1 MTRGSRSEMSS
12 DSRESLDHR
21 DPPCFLSLNT
31 SLDIKTVISKV
42 SDIYILNLCL
52 YADSDSDY
60 EEEVWRK
67 SDKDLDNDH

>member
-42 SDIYILNLCL
+42 SDIYILNLFL

-60 EEEVWRK
+60 EEEVRRK

>member
-31 SLDIKTVISKV
+31 SLDIKIVISKV
-42 SDIYILNLCL
+42 SDIYILNLFL